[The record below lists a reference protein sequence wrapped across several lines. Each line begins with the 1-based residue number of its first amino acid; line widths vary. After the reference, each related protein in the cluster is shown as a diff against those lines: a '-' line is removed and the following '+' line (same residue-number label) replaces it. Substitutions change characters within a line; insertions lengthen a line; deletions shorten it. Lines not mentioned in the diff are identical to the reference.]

1 MPVQGDLGV
10 VLAVVAGDVLVT
22 AATGLESGTA

>member
-10 VLAVVAGDVLVT
+10 VLADVAAGVLVT
-22 AATGLESGTA
+22 AAPGLKSGTA